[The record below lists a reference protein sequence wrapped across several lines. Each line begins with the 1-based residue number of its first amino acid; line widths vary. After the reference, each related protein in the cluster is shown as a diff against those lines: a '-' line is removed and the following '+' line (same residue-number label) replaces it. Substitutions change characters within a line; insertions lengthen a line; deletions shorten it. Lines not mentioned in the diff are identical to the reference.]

1 MHRKHAR
8 KPKHECFPII
18 GTQYVEAFQ
27 FQVSFSS
34 QGLPSPTWC
43 TIWVR
48 DFYFCPRPIS
58 NLSASDWSSFETKN
72 VLETEIYGKEFHRT
86 RFSALTELRSA
97 LSKTA
102 LFR

>member
-34 QGLPSPTWC
+34 QGLPSPAWC

-48 DFYFCPRPIS
+48 DFYFLRPIS
-58 NLSASDWSSFETKN
+58 ILSASDWSSFETKN
-72 VLETEIYGKEFHRT
+72 VLETEIYGKEFYRT
-86 RFSALTELRSA
+86 HFSALTELRSA